1 MNIIFF
7 KQSAQIQYVSSISSV
22 RTLVSVK
29 SNLLREAS
37 VDGILSDSVFW
48 GLVKDVG
55 KKTRS
60 RTRPYRPLEK
70 AIRFRG
76 QFFQNEFARRAAF
89 LFLRVKLG
97 PWGEL

>member
-1 MNIIFF
+1 MLGR
-7 KQSAQIQYVSSISSV
+7 KPDHV
-22 RTLVSVK
+22 RD
-29 SNLLREAS
+29 RI
-37 VDGILSDSVFW
+37 DLS
-48 GLVKDVG
+48 K
-55 KKTRS
+55 
-60 RTRPYRPLEK
+60 K